1 MAPYV
6 AGSVECFLV
15 HRRPGSQAEFELV
28 CKPQSGLRTG
38 LSLIA
43 LEVVGSIPSRAIIA
57 LSDDHHRLWPGG
69 GWRGLLEKVSVKTAT
84 T

>member
-57 LSDDHHRLWPGG
+57 SVRVTTTGCGPAAVGEAC
-69 GWRGLLEKVSVKTAT
+69 WRR
-84 T
+84 